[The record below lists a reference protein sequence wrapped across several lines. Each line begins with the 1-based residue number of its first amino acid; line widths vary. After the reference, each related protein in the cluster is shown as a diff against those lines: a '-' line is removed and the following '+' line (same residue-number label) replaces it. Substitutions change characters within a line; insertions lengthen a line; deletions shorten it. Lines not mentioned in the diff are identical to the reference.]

1 MKKSLVALAAVLS
14 FSAYADNAVTLYG
27 IADAWIGSAK
37 HIDLSRTNQPNAGVN
52 PANSSNTV
60 VDSGG
65 LADSRIGLS
74 AEEDLGG
81 GLSAFVNYEIGTN
94 LDTGANAGTRQA
106 VLGFSGGFGRVA
118 LGFQATPFD
127 DMLGASIY
135 TQDSVF
141 DGFKHAEQFY
151 YPHTARTSNSVRYD
165 TPNFDGFSAA
175 VQMGLGENKGAARA
189 TRNTSATVR
198 YATGPLDVAVGVQTD
213 EITPGFKT
221 TNAAIGGAYDFGA
234 VKLNLGMTRSK
245 DTNRKNENGVNLG
258 VSLPLGPVTV
268 KGQIGRHKAS
278 DMNDSTNSFG
288 IEAHYALSK
297 RTTAY
302 AGFMEVRQ
310 QRVFKDRKFGGGVKH
325 VF

>member
-52 PANSSNTV
+52 PASSSNTV

-65 LADSRIGLS
+65 LADSRVGLS
-74 AEEDLGG
+74 AEEELGG
-81 GLSAFVNYEIGTN
+81 GLKAFVNFEMGAN
-94 LDTGANAGTRQA
+94 VDTGTSAGVRQS
-106 VLGFSGGFGRVA
+106 VIGFSGGFGRLA
-118 LGFQATPFD
+118 LGFQGTAYD
-127 DMLGASIY
+127 DMLNEAIY

-151 YPHTARTSNSVRYD
+151 YAHKARYSNSLRYD
-165 TPNFDGFSAA
+165 TPNMDGFSGA
-175 VQMGLGENKGAARA
+175 VQFGANRYSPSNVGRHGSIAL
-189 TRNTSATVR
+189 R
-198 YATGPLDVAVGVQTD
+198 YASGPLEVAAGVQTD
-213 EITPGFKT
+213 KETVGVRVS
-221 TNAAIGGAYDFGA
+221 NSAVGGAYDFGA
-234 VKLNLGMTRSK
+234 VKLNLGLTRSK
-245 DTNRKNENGVNLG
+245 DSNSKNENGINLG
-258 VSLPLGPVTV
+258 ASLPLGPVTV

-278 DMNDSTNSFG
+278 DMADPINSFG
-288 IEAHYALSK
+288 VEAHYDLSK

-302 AGFMEVRQ
+302 AGFMQVRQ
-310 QRVFKDRKFGGGVKH
+310 QRVFKDRKFGAGVKH